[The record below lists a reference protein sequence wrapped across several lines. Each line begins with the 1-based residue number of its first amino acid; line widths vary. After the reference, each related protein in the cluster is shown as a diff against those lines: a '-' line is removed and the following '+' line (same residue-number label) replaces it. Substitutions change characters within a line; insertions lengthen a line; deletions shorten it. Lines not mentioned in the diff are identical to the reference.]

1 MADEKDAQQVEASS
15 SEDSIKVIC
24 RFRPLNDTEEKTGSK
39 FIIKFPSGSDDQ
51 CVSIAVNQKI
61 NIQVRVFHGIF
72 NNYIESYLSWR
83 PVNITEGLGSYI
95 YRQATL
101 GHIGCGVIH
110 HRSSLKSPL
119 SLC

>member
-61 NIQVRVFHGIF
+61 NIQVKSV
-72 NNYIESYLSWR
+72 SWDF
-83 PVNITEGLGSYI
+83 
-95 YRQATL
+95 
-101 GHIGCGVIH
+101 
-110 HRSSLKSPL
+110 
-119 SLC
+119 